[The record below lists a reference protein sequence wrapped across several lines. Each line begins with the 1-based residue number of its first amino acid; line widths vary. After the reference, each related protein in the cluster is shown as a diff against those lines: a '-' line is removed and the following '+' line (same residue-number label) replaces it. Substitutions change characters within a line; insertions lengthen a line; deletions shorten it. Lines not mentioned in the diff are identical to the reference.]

1 MGFSGIL
8 QDTAVAAAVSMEKQA
23 QYIDSLKRILGLSG
37 CQIDVLTDSILV
49 RKRGIQK
56 KIVVYPAMWVEP
68 FEKDVIYV
76 SDFCIKYARPY
87 AVQKI
92 IENCC

>member
-1 MGFSGIL
+1 
-8 QDTAVAAAVSMEKQA
+8 MEEQTR
-23 QYIDSLKRILGLSG
+23 YIGSLKQILGMSG
-37 CQIDVLTDSILV
+37 YDIHIFSDSIIV

-76 SDFCIKYARPY
+76 SDFCIKYARTY

>member
-1 MGFSGIL
+1 MSGYDINVFS
-8 QDTAVAAAVSMEKQA
+8 
-23 QYIDSLKRILGLSG
+23 
-37 CQIDVLTDSILV
+37 DSIMI
-49 RKRGIQK
+49 RKREVQK
-56 KIVVYPAMWVEP
+56 RLVVYPAMWVEP

-92 IENCC
+92 IENC

>member
-1 MGFSGIL
+1 MVS
-8 QDTAVAAAVSMEKQA
+8 VVSMEE
-23 QYIDSLKRILGLSG
+23 
-37 CQIDVLTDSILV
+37 QI
-49 RKRGIQK
+49 RGIQK

>member
-1 MGFSGIL
+1 
-8 QDTAVAAAVSMEKQA
+8 MEE
-23 QYIDSLKRILGLSG
+23 
-37 CQIDVLTDSILV
+37 QI
-49 RKRGIQK
+49 RGIQK

-92 IENCC
+92 IENCY